1 MKYSDEQIK
10 KYNDNKDDPNNAK
23 RANKDIAMSISIKDK
38 PFIGRKP
45 L

>member
-1 MKYSDEQIK
+1 MERFEETDIF
-10 KYNDNKDDPNNAK
+10 NKDEPNNAK

-38 PFIGRKP
+38 PFIGPKP